1 MKRLDLIKNFLFQ
14 FFSCSIYFVMK
25 DYTNAV
31 ITTGMSSPIM
41 IISHQKQKLALEEN
55 YQDLNMIVEILQ
67 W

>member
-1 MKRLDLIKNFLFQ
+1 
-14 FFSCSIYFVMK
+14 MK
-25 DYTNAV
+25 DYTNAI
-31 ITTGMSSPIM
+31 ITTGMSPPIM

>member
-1 MKRLDLIKNFLFQ
+1 
-14 FFSCSIYFVMK
+14 MK